1 MVLAVSKSIGYPT
14 TPSELVSA
22 SLRGSIEL
30 DDANFR
36 RMLIFFE
43 EGRNDEYDNDI
54 VVEEAGTG
62 SGSES

>member
-36 RMLIFFE
+36 CMLTLLFE
-43 EGRNDEYDNDI
+43 EGRNDEYDNDV
-54 VVEEAGTG
+54 VVEVA
-62 SGSES
+62 